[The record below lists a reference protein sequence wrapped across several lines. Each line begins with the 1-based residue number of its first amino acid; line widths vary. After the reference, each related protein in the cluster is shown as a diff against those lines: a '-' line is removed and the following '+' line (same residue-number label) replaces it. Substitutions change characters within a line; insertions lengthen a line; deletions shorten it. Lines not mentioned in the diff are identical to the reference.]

1 MEAKIIKKSIHIL
14 DTAVQHYLLQQ
25 LRFQMRWQSY
35 SNPIVVSHMKDSVRH
50 IECSIPE
57 KVNVLLAC
65 EQYDLKCLFGI
76 LVATICIRWNIIY
89 LLHWIAVCGGNYHTS
104 TGVIHSP
111 GWPENYAHGLDCSWI
126 IHAPINQQIEL
137 NFTRFSLENHT
148 NCDYDFLEV

>member
-1 MEAKIIKKSIHIL
+1 MPIHHL
-14 DTAVQHYLLQQ
+14 GTAVQLYPLQQ
-25 LRFQMRWQSY
+25 LRLQMRWQSY
-35 SNPIVVSHMKDSVRH
+35 SNPIVVFHMKGSVLH

-57 KVNVLLAC
+57 KVNVLLAWSH
-65 EQYDLKCLFGI
+65 YDLKYLFEI
-76 LVATICIRWNIIY
+76 LIATICIRWNIIF
-89 LLHWIAVCGGNYHTS
+89 LLHYIHYFAVCGGNYHTS

-137 NFTRFSLENHT
+137 NFTKFSLENHT